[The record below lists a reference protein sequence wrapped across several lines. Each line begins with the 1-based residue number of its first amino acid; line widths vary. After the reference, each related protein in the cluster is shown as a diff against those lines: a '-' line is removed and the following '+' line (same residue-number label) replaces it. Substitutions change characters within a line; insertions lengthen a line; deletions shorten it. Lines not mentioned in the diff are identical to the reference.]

1 MEVGERPSHTLLERG
16 VGRRSGIRRGAF
28 RGTLGS
34 ASCSASLLRVAAP
47 PSWLHRASDA
57 PRKAPRRIPERWLGL
72 PPSSFRRTSCRF
84 ALLAHEPRP
93 ERTRRPV
100 LVMRP
105 AAQPEPR
112 DRGSA
117 PARDWLHV
125 IELDQLAALAP
136 APAVAHERALP
147 SVARPHRALHRRRD
161 VARVGARAGAATRPR
176 GGGELALLELLDQGI
191 EGAVEH

>member
-57 PRKAPRRIPERWLGL
+57 PRNAPRRIPERCLGL
-72 PPSSFRRTSCRF
+72 PPSSFRRTLCRL

-93 ERTRRPV
+93 ERALRLV
-100 LVMRP
+100 LVVRP
-105 AAQPEPR
+105 APQPDPR
-112 DRGSA
+112 HRRGA
-117 PARDWLHV
+117 AARDGLDV
-125 IELDQLAALAP
+125 IELDLLARLAP
-136 APAVAHERALP
+136 VP
-147 SVARPHRALHRRRD
+147 
-161 VARVGARAGAATRPR
+161 G
-176 GGGELALLELLDQGI
+176 LA
-191 EGAVEH
+191 